1 MLKSSSGSKKILM
14 RLKETSDYRGK
25 NRERNEAR
33 KEERGLRTFARGRVG
48 IFLVLETEAVMAS
61 VSFHGLG

>member
-1 MLKSSSGSKKILM
+1 M

-25 NRERNEAR
+25 NRERNEVR

-48 IFLVLETEAVMAS
+48 IFLVLETEALMAS
-61 VSFHGLG
+61 VSFHSPG